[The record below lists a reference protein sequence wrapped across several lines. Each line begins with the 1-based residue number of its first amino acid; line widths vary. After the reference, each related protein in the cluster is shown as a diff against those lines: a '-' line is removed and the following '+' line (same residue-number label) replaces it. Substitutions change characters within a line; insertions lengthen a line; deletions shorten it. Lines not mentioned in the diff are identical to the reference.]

1 MHYANGLCI
10 LLIFS
15 PMTKCSSKLII
26 TQKVV
31 TAKIPFESYKI
42 TISRILFCALRSQ
55 FDKTLS
61 IMHSFLCV
69 SDMISRSKLLRK
81 KIKNLICKKNWILI
95 WQSVYWV
102 FTKITK
108 YFLRIFQ
115 GFFFNKTKSFIRMKT
130 NKKTLYFAKQFK
142 YYNQSNW
149 T

>member
-55 FDKTLS
+55 FDKMLS

-115 GFFFNKTKSFIRMKT
+115 GYFFNKTKSFIRMKT
-130 NKKTLYFAKQFK
+130 NKKTLYFAK
-142 YYNQSNW
+142 
-149 T
+149 